1 MKGRPFGGRAEMVST
16 DPHRDQPVQA
26 RGHVLETATGVMILV
41 HGRGASAADILGLV
55 DELWYPG
62 VAYLAPEAADG
73 SWYPYSF
80 LAPLA
85 HNEPW
90 LTSALKALG
99 LAHNEPWLTSALK
112 ALGRVVAQAVAAGI
126 PRARVIVA
134 GFSQG
139 ACLATEFVARHADR
153 FGGLVAFTGGL
164 IGPPGTAFAYR
175 GDLAGTP
182 VFLGAG
188 DPDAHVPWTR
198 VEETAS
204 VLSRLGGRVTL
215 RRYPNMPHTIIRDE
229 IEEARK
235 IVLQVT
241 APQET

>member
-1 MKGRPFGGRAEMVST
+1 MEGRPFGGRAEMVST

-26 RGHVLETATGVMILV
+26 RGHGLETATGVMILV

-62 VAYLAPEAADG
+62 LAYLAPEAADG

-99 LAHNEPWLTSALK
+99 
-112 ALGRVVAQAVAAGI
+112 RVVAQAGAAGI

-164 IGPPGTAFAYR
+164 IGPPGTAFAYG

-188 DPDAHVPWTR
+188 DPDPHVPWTR

-204 VLSRLGGRVTL
+204 VLSRLGGQVTL
-215 RRYPNMPHTIIRDE
+215 RRYPNMPHTITRDE